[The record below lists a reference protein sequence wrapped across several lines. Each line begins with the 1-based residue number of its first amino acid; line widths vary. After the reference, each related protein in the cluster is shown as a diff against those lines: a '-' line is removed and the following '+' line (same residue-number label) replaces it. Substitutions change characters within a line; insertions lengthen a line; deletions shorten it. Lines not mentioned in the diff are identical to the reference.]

1 MAASKPSV
9 TGTNGSDRLC
19 EADITQANPD
29 PDPDPNLVER
39 RCKFLGLLL
48 VCRKESLSCGNENR
62 NEK

>member
-1 MAASKPSV
+1 MGAIGFV
-9 TGTNGSDRLC
+9 RL
-19 EADITQANPD
+19 ISQAN

-39 RCKFLGLLL
+39 RCKLLGLLL